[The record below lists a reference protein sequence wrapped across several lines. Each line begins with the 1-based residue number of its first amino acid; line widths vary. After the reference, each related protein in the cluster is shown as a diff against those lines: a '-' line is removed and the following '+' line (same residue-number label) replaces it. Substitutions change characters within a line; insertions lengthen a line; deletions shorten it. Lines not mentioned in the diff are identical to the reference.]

1 VDTELYTPFDF
12 PTYFA
17 LRDVFTK
24 GAPMS
29 KLADVLGE
37 DSLYPHAERLVSF
50 LGNHDTERFVT
61 AAKSEGSLQL
71 ALAYVLTT
79 RGMAQIYSGDEIAM
93 EGGGDPENRHDFPGG
108 FAGNAENA
116 FVAAGRTT
124 LQQQTFEW
132 VAQLDALRRKHDAL
146 GCGAEQVL
154 ASNNDWMV
162 YLRDAGHAAQGSCGT
177 SGERMLVAIH
187 RGEKVEAANPAALD
201 VDLKMTWMQGCRLG
215 PAEIH
220 SGESAAAVSGDSL
233 HLQAKSDAVW
243 TAACD

>member
-1 VDTELYTPFDF
+1 
-12 PTYFA
+12 
-17 LRDVFTK
+17 
-24 GAPMS
+24 
-29 KLADVLGE
+29 
-37 DSLYPHAERLVSF
+37 LVSF
-50 LGNHDTERFVT
+50 IGNHDTERFVT

-108 FAGNAENA
+108 FAGNAKDA

-124 LQQQTFEW
+124 LQQQTFDW

-162 YLRDAGHAAQGSCGT
+162 YLRDAEHAAQGSCGA

-187 RGEKVEAANPAALD
+187 RGEKVEAANPAMLD
-201 VDLKMTWMQGCRLG
+201 VDLKMTWMEGCRLG

-233 HLQAKSDAVW
+233 HLQAKGDAVW
-243 TAACD
+243 MSVCD